1 MGILDFTIKRAL
13 PAAAATSITAWAGI
27 TTANDDW
34 DDYFFTSSSSNTSA
48 PSPTTSDKEEKI
60 VILGSGWAALNA
72 LRKCASAQKSV
83 VIVSPRPHFLYTP
96 LLASSSVGTITLR
109 SACEPLRALVES
121 AASKATSA
129 TFVRADAREIDV
141 HNKKV
146 YATTDSDGMGLE
158 LSYDKLVIAVG
169 AQPNTFGIPGVQ
181 EHGLFL
187 KEAEDSAKLHAK
199 LLSNL
204 EKAAALS
211 HQGNKYATEI
221 DRLLKVVVVGG
232 GPTGVELCAELAD
245 FKNHDVVK
253 RYGTDISDRIQ
264 IILVEAMP
272 RILMPFDESLA
283 NVAKEHLVSKGV
295 EVRTG
300 CGVTYVE
307 GQDVTMQPSTPR
319 TATAEQKAEA
329 ASKAKSEE
337 VGALVWVAGIGARP
351 LVKKL
356 AKQLGQTDMRGLKV
370 DETLKVEGTNDV
382 YAIGD
387 CALSGSPP
395 TAQVAAQQGKHIGRA
410 LRDGIDSPFKYNHMG
425 SLICLG
431 SNNGMAQFPD
441 SGKFNVWDAIGA
453 SNLGAN
459 ANDQRGLTGLP
470 AFVIWRSTYWTKL
483 LSTSSRLS
491 LASDWVKAKLHGRDV
506 VEPVLKRAATLKAPV
521 ESFGTEL
528 KRNNTIRL
536 VKNVGAIATDP
547 VAAANDGE
555 KKKKRFWLF

>member
-34 DDYFFTSSSSNTSA
+34 DDYFFTSSA
-48 PSPTTSDKEEKI
+48 PTPTTSDTEEKI

-211 HQGNKYATEI
+211 HQGN
-221 DRLLKVVVVGG
+221 
-232 GPTGVELCAELAD
+232 
-245 FKNHDVVK
+245 
-253 RYGTDISDRIQ
+253 
-264 IILVEAMP
+264 
-272 RILMPFDESLA
+272 
-283 NVAKEHLVSKGV
+283 
-295 EVRTG
+295 
-300 CGVTYVE
+300 
-307 GQDVTMQPSTPR
+307 
-319 TATAEQKAEA
+319 
-329 ASKAKSEE
+329 
-337 VGALVWVAGIGARP
+337 
-351 LVKKL
+351 
-356 AKQLGQTDMRGLKV
+356 
-370 DETLKVEGTNDV
+370 
-382 YAIGD
+382 
-387 CALSGSPP
+387 
-395 TAQVAAQQGKHIGRA
+395 
-410 LRDGIDSPFKYNHMG
+410 
-425 SLICLG
+425 
-431 SNNGMAQFPD
+431 
-441 SGKFNVWDAIGA
+441 
-453 SNLGAN
+453 
-459 ANDQRGLTGLP
+459 
-470 AFVIWRSTYWTKL
+470 
-483 LSTSSRLS
+483 
-491 LASDWVKAKLHGRDV
+491 
-506 VEPVLKRAATLKAPV
+506 
-521 ESFGTEL
+521 
-528 KRNNTIRL
+528 
-536 VKNVGAIATDP
+536 
-547 VAAANDGE
+547 
-555 KKKKRFWLF
+555 